1 MRKGWRGENALW
13 EKREKRENE
22 DGECVEAWRLFRSKI
37 PRMQVRAGGN
47 LLYLLYWDAG
57 AGVLGVQCAEGC
69 EGCEGCR
76 GIWGCNAVKERKRHS
91 KFFFNQGQ
99 TWK

>member
-1 MRKGWRGENALW
+1 MRMESVWRRGGLLGQ
-13 EKREKRENE
+13 RFQGCR
-22 DGECVEAWRLFRSKI
+22 CV
-37 PRMQVRAGGN
+37 QGGN
-47 LLYLLYWDAG
+47 LLYLLYWGAG
-57 AGVLGVQCAEGC
+57 AGVLRVQCA

-91 KFFFNQGQ
+91 NFFFNQGQ